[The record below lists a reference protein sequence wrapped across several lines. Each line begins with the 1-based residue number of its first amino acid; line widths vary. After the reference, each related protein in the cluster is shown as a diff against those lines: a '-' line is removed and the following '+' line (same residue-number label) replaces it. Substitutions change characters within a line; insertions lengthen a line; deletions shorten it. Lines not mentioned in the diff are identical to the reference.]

1 MSHLSNQISEI
12 ARNLPVLDSGMFV
25 KHNVYNW
32 SEPSNFVFEPS
43 PVWHDNSNM
52 VVDEQAQVYLRNLLQ
67 KSRRGMDG
75 LKGEVERR
83 GKEIQQLS
91 ENRDRVK
98 LDENQVQRELDIMRV
113 GLLPCTSANHD

>member
-12 ARNLPVLDSGMFV
+12 ARNLPVLDSGMFA
-25 KHNVYNW
+25 KHNVYSW
-32 SEPSNFVFEPS
+32 AEPSSFVFEPS

-67 KSRRGMDG
+67 KSRKGMDG

-98 LDENQVQRELDIMRV
+98 LDENLVQKELDVMRV
-113 GLLPCTSANHD
+113 GLFAMHVCNS